1 MRRNFLKSDRLN
13 FLFNKRFLWVS
24 IPCALLIWSLFY
36 FRVNLNPQIGQ
47 DFFFS
52 KSSDIFQK
60 NQKINKKFP
69 FDGNQLLLGFPSN
82 DILRDKYLE
91 RIERITKALESY
103 DGVKEV
109 VSIVKGPSDP
119 EDALT
124 NPLWKRIITG
134 NHENVSFISVYL
146 ANKKNNSKTIKKI
159 EEIIKEYDKVGI
171 PIKMAGIPYF
181 IEQMKRNLKEDMT
194 KFLIVAVILCSF
206 TILVINRSFF
216 LMFLSVGVSLTAAAF
231 SLLTLKF
238 FGQGIGILTANLMV
252 IAYVLS
258 QSHFIFYSSNFQ
270 KNGDTSK
277 AFYKTLPA
285 SFWSMI
291 TTLLGFL
298 GLVFVEAKPLVQLGQ
313 GGVIATLSA
322 FIICYLFLPSALSFF
337 NTKKKENMRIKFAL
351 FEHRKISKLLI
362 GVYLVAALALGT
374 FGLLK
379 LNTDPSLISY
389 FNKDAEIHKQLSFL
403 NDHGGSN
410 ILRVIV
416 KKKDGTRLDN
426 EENYDDLSKLQ
437 ESFSSHE
444 FVGTV
449 ISLPVLLEEADEHW
463 LGQFLTWGWTIDL
476 LTSDVMD
483 NVGKGFLNAEHT
495 QTAFV
500 LRMVEAT
507 SKDVNRLEVIDDLKK
522 MVEESPFAWI
532 DPAGPY
538 YLQGELA
545 KSVKYS
551 LITGVSAIVGI
562 FFFVVLWISR
572 SFLLSFCISFFLSLL
587 VIITYGLMGLLGIPL
602 DLISSPAISITL
614 GISIDGFIHLIRAVK
629 EEGSQI
635 EKLSSWRKG
644 LKSQSQGILTS
655 GITIIVGFSAF
666 LFSSFLPSQRFGGII
681 LFGTLLSLPLILTV
695 IPSTFQLFVQS
706 KRSF

>member
-1 MRRNFLKSDRLN
+1 LKKERLN
-13 FLFNKRFLWVS
+13 FLFNKKFLWVS
-24 IPCALLIWSLFY
+24 LPCALFIWSLFY
-36 FRVNLNPQIGQ
+36 FLVNLNPQVGQ

-52 KSSDIFQK
+52 KSSKIFKK
-60 NQKINKKFP
+60 NQKIKKKFP
-69 FDGNQLLLGFPSN
+69 FDGNQLLLGFPAS
-82 DILRDKYLE
+82 DILTDKYLE
-91 RIERITKALESY
+91 RVTRVTKALESY
-103 DGVKEV
+103 DGVRGV
-109 VSIVKGPSDP
+109 VSITKGPSDP

-146 ANKKNNSKTIKKI
+146 TKKNNSKTIKKI
-159 EEIIKEYDKVGI
+159 EQIIEEYDKVGI

-194 KFLIVAVILCSF
+194 KFLMVAVTLCSF

-231 SLLTLKF
+231 SLLTLKL
-238 FGQGIGILTANLMV
+238 FGQGVGILTANLMV
-252 IAYVLS
+252 IAYVLT

-270 KNGDTSK
+270 KSGDTSH

-285 SFWSMI
+285 SFWSML
-291 TTLLGFL
+291 TTLLGFF
-298 GLVFVEAKPLVQLGQ
+298 GLIFVEAKPLVQLGQ

-322 FIICYLFLPSALSFF
+322 FSICYLFLPSALSFF
-337 NTKKKENMRIKFAL
+337 NSKKKKNVKIKFTL
-351 FEHRKISKLLI
+351 FDHKKVSKFLI
-362 GVYLVAALALGT
+362 GFYIVSALVLGT
-374 FGLLK
+374 FGFLK

-389 FNKDAEIHKQLSFL
+389 FNKDSEIYKQLSFL
-403 NDHGGSN
+403 NDNGGSN
-410 ILRVIV
+410 ILRVII

-426 EENYDDLSKLQ
+426 EENYNDLSKLQ
-437 ESFSSHE
+437 ENFSSHE

-476 LTSDVMD
+476 LTSEAMD
-483 NVGKGFLNAEHT
+483 NIGKGFLNSERT

-522 MVEESPFAWI
+522 IVEESPFAWI

-551 LITGVSAIVGI
+551 LITGVSAIIGI
-562 FFFVVLWISR
+562 FFLVVLWVSK

-587 VIITYGLMGLLGIPL
+587 VVITYGLMGLLGIPL

-629 EEGSQI
+629 EEGSEI
-635 EKLSSWRKG
+635 EKLNSWRRG
-644 LKSQSQGILTS
+644 LESQTQGILTS

-681 LFGTLLSLPLILTV
+681 LFGTLLSLPLILTI
-695 IPSTFQLFVQS
+695 IPSTFQLFIKS
-706 KRSF
+706 KSNVLNKV